1 MVQDR
6 SLYEELE
13 DGELPSDDQHRCGS
27 TVGRH
32 LVASPVPQTLN
43 DIPDLE
49 RKTIIADSNRLSVT
63 SERETTHEA
72 TTDDSQGSVKGTK
85 TSPVLSKT
93 QREILELEMRARAIK
108 AMLKAHE
115 ERKRKLALESK
126 LMQTKPK

>member
-1 MVQDR
+1 
-6 SLYEELE
+6 
-13 DGELPSDDQHRCGS
+13 
-27 TVGRH
+27 
-32 LVASPVPQTLN
+32 VPQTLN

-72 TTDDSQGSVKGTK
+72 TTDDRQGSVKGTK